1 MMQLL
6 FFSFSAIFLFIGHFA
21 IYSFLL
27 RFFSISFFS
36 DKLIVAFIISSL
48 FVGVLAAS
56 YFIHVWDNIFT
67 RLAYIFFASWLGV
80 LVNLVVMIV
89 VVFLFKNILSVFDL
103 SLASFYLKLILII
116 GTILLSLVGF
126 YRALVPIVKEY
137 EVKIQDLPAY
147 WEGKTIVHIS
157 DIHLGPVYREKFL
170 HRLINKINLLE
181 PEAVFISGDFFDGME
196 SNFSWLD
203 KPLSDIQ
210 TKKGI
215 YYGFGNHD
223 LYLGFDYVV
232 KLMAG
237 KNLTVLDNKLVEIE
251 GLQIIGIN
259 YSFSN
264 DFNLEREILEQSGY
278 DRAKA
283 SILIFHTPKNI
294 ELAKSAGIDLQ
305 LSGHTHDGQLFPFN
319 FPARWTHKGYGYGLF
334 KENGFNLVVSSGV
347 GTWGPPMRTT
357 ARGEI
362 VKIVLKRK

>member
-6 FFSFSAIFLFIGHFA
+6 FFAFSAIFLFVGHFLA
-21 IYSFLL
+21 YSFVL
-27 RFFSISFFS
+27 RFFSITLFP
-36 DKLIVAFIISSL
+36 DKLLVAIVISSF
-48 FVGVLAAS
+48 FVGVLASS
-56 YFIHVWDNIFT
+56 YLIYIWDNIFT

-80 LVNLVVMIV
+80 LVNFGVMVVAI
-89 VVFLFKNILSVFDL
+89 FLLKNTLSVFDL
-103 SLASFYLKLILII
+103 SLSIFYLKLILII
-116 GTILLSLVGF
+116 GTICLSGIGF
-126 YRALVPIVKEY
+126 YRALVPTVKEY
-137 EVKIQDLPAY
+137 DISIQDLPAY

-157 DIHLGPVYREKFL
+157 DVHLGPVYRGKSL
-170 HRLINKINLLE
+170 DRLVNKINSLE
-181 PEAVFISGDFFDGME
+181 PEAVFISGDFFDGAD
-196 SNFSWLD
+196 SDFSWLN
-203 KPLSDIQ
+203 KPLSALRV
-210 TKKGI
+210 KKGI

-232 KLMAG
+232 KLMAD
-237 KNLTVLDNKLVEIE
+237 KKLTVLDNKLVEVE
-251 GLQIIGIN
+251 GLQLIGIN

-278 DRAKA
+278 DKAKP
-283 SILIFHTPKNI
+283 SILIFHTPTNI

-319 FPARWTHKGYGYGLF
+319 FPARWMHKGYGYGLF

-357 ARGEI
+357 ARSEI